1 MKKLILLTA
10 VVLSCNL
17 CFGQDE
23 ENTNGLQR
31 DKFFA
36 GGNFGLSFGRYT
48 LVNLSPQ
55 VGYRFNRFVAA
66 GLGVNLIYASQ
77 KDRDIYGNNY
87 SKTSQWITGLNLFG
101 RFYPTRTILIQLQP
115 EANYVF
121 GNIKFYQPTEQ
132 TYKLN
137 AEIIPSLLIGGG
149 YAVPSQRGAFVT
161 TVMYDVL
168 QRDGSPY
175 GNRPIVNFGYNFNF

>member
-1 MKKLILLTA
+1 MKKLIWLTA
-10 VVLSCNL
+10 IIFCCSV
-17 CFGQDE
+17 CFAQDE
-23 ENTNGLQR
+23 ENINGFQ
-31 DKFFA
+31 KSKVFG

-48 LVNLSPQ
+48 FVNLSPQ
-55 VGYRFNRFVAA
+55 VGYRFNKYVAA
-66 GLGVNLIYASQ
+66 GLGINLIYASQ
-77 KDRDIYGNNY
+77 KDRDIYGNDY

-101 RFYPTRTILIQLQP
+101 RFYPTQNILLQVQP

-132 TYKLN
+132 TYKMN
-137 AEIIPSLLIGGG
+137 AEIIPSFLIGGG
-149 YAVPSQRGAFVT
+149 YAIPSQNGAFVT
-161 TVMYDVL
+161 TVMYDIL